1 MSCDFRVRYD
11 QMKDADRVNYS
22 RQLYQK
28 LENLGFSENVKTQ
41 IANDMK
47 KLKQNSFELPVR
59 QVNFLPTCDWS
70 SDTDNTAMVPVA
82 VWYQST
88 LVLGTDNPSNCLFA
102 IIFALFKLSRS
113 TQSAD
118 SRSRSDQ
125 KWNRAKTQR

>member
-11 QMKDADRVNYS
+11 QMKDADRINYS

-59 QVNFLPTCDWS
+59 QVSRIPWTSLYGIGRTVSIMD
-70 SDTDNTAMVPVA
+70 
-82 VWYQST
+82 
-88 LVLGTDNPSNCLFA
+88 VLGTDNPSNRLFA
-102 IIFALFKLSRS
+102 IIFALFKLPRS
-113 TQSAD
+113 AQSAD

-125 KWNRAKTQR
+125 K